1 MSRIPRLVVLWYIA
15 LTVLALF
22 GAHTLTVSDI
32 FAGLVLTWTLGLVFV
47 LAFVHWEPP
56 TMIQSASPQEAREE
70 RRRVRFLVLA
80 SVMSVAISILLI
92 RFYTGNTPSQVFV
105 SLLQQESLYHRYQTY
120 FQEQELWR
128 FSLQKVPVVL
138 LSALLKL
145 SLVYTFISVL
155 ALRRSLTAGRFV
167 ILVVTGASYL
177 LFSAARGTS
186 FELFELFLL
195 IGFSLTIRGMI
206 WQADTGS
213 RRKSSVVLLALA
225 VAFLTLYSYNIS
237 TRFGTSLSTYYCV
250 TLELCKNPE
259 SLLYLV
265 SPALGELSFLL
276 AGYFSFGIFFS
287 SSFISSIWSSSF
299 SNLIRGLFPLGF
311 TGSYGIREGV
321 CDRIID
327 CGSAWMP
334 DSMVLLQYLGVV
346 GLVALTFALGRIAR
360 LLTARATGVRD
371 LYAAEVLYFVVLAMF
386 SLPVGNFLLISSSN
400 ILSFIV
406 ILAFYFW
413 SRSVNNRKPRIQ
425 RHHGYYRRLAP

>member
-1 MSRIPRLVVLWYIA
+1 MNRIPRLVVLWYIA

-22 GAHTLTVSDI
+22 GAHTLTVPDI
-32 FAGLVLTWTLGLVFV
+32 FAGLVLTWALGLVFV
-47 LAFVHWEPP
+47 LAFVHREPA
-56 TMIQSASPQEAREE
+56 TMIQPASPQEAQEE
-70 RRRVRFLVLA
+70 RRRVRFLVLT
-80 SVMSVAISILLI
+80 SVMSVAISIFLI
-92 RFYTGNTPSQVFV
+92 RFYTGNTPSQVFA
-105 SLLQQESLYHRYQTY
+105 SLLQQESLYHRYQAY

-128 FSLQKVPVVL
+128 FSLRKVPVVL
-138 LSALLKL
+138 LSVLLKL

-155 ALRRSLTAGRFV
+155 ALRRSLTTGRFV
-167 ILVVTGASYL
+167 ILVVTGTSYL
-177 LFSAARGTS
+177 LFSASRGTS

-225 VAFLTLYSYNIS
+225 VAFLALYSYNTS
-237 TRFGTSLSTYYCV
+237 ARFGASLSTYYCV

-259 SLLYLV
+259 SFLYLV

-287 SSFISSIWSSSF
+287 SSFISSIWSSSL
-299 SNLIRGLFPLGF
+299 SNLLRGLFPFGF
-311 TGSYGIREGV
+311 TGSYSIREGV

-360 LLTARATGVRD
+360 LLTARATSVRD
-371 LYAAEVLYFVVLAMF
+371 LYAAEALYFVVLAMF

-400 ILSFIV
+400 TLSFIV
-406 ILAFYFW
+406 ALAFYFW
-413 SRSVNNRKPRIQ
+413 SRSVNHRKLRIQ
-425 RHHGYYRRLAP
+425 RHHGYYRRLDP